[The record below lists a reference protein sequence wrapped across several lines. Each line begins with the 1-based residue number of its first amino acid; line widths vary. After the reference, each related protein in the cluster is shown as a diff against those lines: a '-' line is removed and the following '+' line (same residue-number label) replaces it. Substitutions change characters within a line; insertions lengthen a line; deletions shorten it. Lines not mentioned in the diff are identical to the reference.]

1 MVNTNEIFTRY
12 EFRET
17 VSKMTGRNYFPD
29 VLNES
34 RSFKEAEPGYKTIFL
49 SHSHFDASY
58 VLQAQGFFE
67 NLGLKIYVDWAD
79 DSMPTRTCGETA
91 AKIKEKIRQN
101 DFFVFLATDKSIN
114 SKWCNWEVGYGDSHK
129 LNNDRLLILPLA
141 SNRRNWDGNEYLQLY
156 PYVIRKR
163 IGYSQQ
169 TSDFKVRYPD
179 GSEESLDSW
188 FNK

>member
-1 MVNTNEIFTRY
+1 
-12 EFRET
+12 
-17 VSKMTGRNYFPD
+17 
-29 VLNES
+29 
-34 RSFKEAEPGYKTIFL
+34 
-49 SHSHFDASY
+49 
-58 VLQAQGFFE
+58 
-67 NLGLKIYVDWAD
+67 
-79 DSMPTRTCGETA
+79 MPTRTCGETA

-114 SKWCNWEVGYGDSHK
+114 SKWCNWEVGYGDTHK

-163 IGYSQQ
+163 IGYNQQ

-179 GSEESLDSW
+179 GSVESLDSW